1 MVQRWCPLPGSLR
14 WLISQLLPGDD
25 PLIFFS
31 ICDSV
36 TSELSSYLTN
46 SWLYDAIWF
55 SRLWFLGCSI
65 PRQSSVAFAFHFC
78 IDLPPLP
85 FNSLV
90 RCQQIPRKRYRRNVD
105 QVYHGRKVIG
115 KYGFNIIQY
124 QCLNLPGALAGLH
137 GPGSCYAVRCHV
149 MRSGPS
155 RPAVWLWHHGYHG
168 RGGSCVS
175 AGRIQCLGLPT
186 QGFLVQLHW
195 GEVFGTD
202 LPAGRQD
209 HSNQIQVQEWN
220 VRSWASWLSAGM
232 AFWHFVDG

>member
-1 MVQRWCPLPGSLR
+1 MLIRFIMVR
-14 WLISQLLPGDD
+14 
-25 PLIFFS
+25 
-31 ICDSV
+31 
-36 TSELSSYLTN
+36 
-46 SWLYDAIWF
+46 
-55 SRLWFLGCSI
+55 
-65 PRQSSVAFAFHFC
+65 
-78 IDLPPLP
+78 
-85 FNSLV
+85 
-90 RCQQIPRKRYRRNVD
+90 
-105 QVYHGRKVIG
+105 RKVIG

-137 GPGSCYAVRCHV
+137 DPGSCYDVRCHV

-155 RPAVWLWHHGYHG
+155 RPAVWPWHHGYHG
-168 RGGSCVS
+168 RGSCVS

-220 VRSWASWLSAGM
+220 LRSWASWLSAGM
-232 AFWHFVDG
+232 ALWHFVDGEVRDFMGFLHSRYPVDRSSLFFTRFTTKHLPEEEILHRQSGDRMHLDGWHPVGRSLGRDPLAVRRGLKGGGSGWMSIPSIECRDF